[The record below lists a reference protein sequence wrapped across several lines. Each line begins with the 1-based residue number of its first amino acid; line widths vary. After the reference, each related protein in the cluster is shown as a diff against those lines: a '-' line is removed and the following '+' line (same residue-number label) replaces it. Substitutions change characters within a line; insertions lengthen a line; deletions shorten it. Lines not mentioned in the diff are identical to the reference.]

1 MKQYFSFLVAVLLGI
16 LLITT
21 TMYLFGFEATTIGA
35 FSFIFG
41 KLLINDVYKK

>member
-1 MKQYFSFLVAVLLGI
+1 MKQYLYFLVAVLLGI

-21 TMYLFGFEATTIGA
+21 TMYLFGFESATVGA

-41 KLLINDVYKK
+41 KLLFNDVFKK